1 MAPGKPPVE
10 ARARQARAALE
21 RQLLAR
27 PEVRLIDI
35 GFETMAGANP
45 PGRRIVLRV
54 HLAAGTDRAQLPI
67 PEEVEGIPVRILT
80 GDYRPA

>member
-1 MAPGKPPVE
+1 MAAGNPPVE

-35 GFETMAGANP
+35 GLEGTARVKP

-54 HLAAGTDRAQLPI
+54 HLAAGTDRAQLAI
-67 PEEVEGIPVRILT
+67 PEDVEGIPVRVLT
-80 GDYRPA
+80 GDYRPG